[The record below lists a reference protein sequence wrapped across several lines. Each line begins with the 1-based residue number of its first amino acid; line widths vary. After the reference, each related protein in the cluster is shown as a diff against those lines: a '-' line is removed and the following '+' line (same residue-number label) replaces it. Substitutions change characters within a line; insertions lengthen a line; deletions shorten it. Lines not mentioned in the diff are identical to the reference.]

1 LVLKVEHNVSPAF
14 AVIRVGEDNGG
25 TIGLL
30 PLQKVSLNPILAAM
44 VRLSVWAGLRISNFK
59 QIANSVSV
67 AGDAARHGKEPYAPP
82 RSPMLL
88 PEAESLIAQL
98 PKNWLRSKQR

>member
-30 PLQKVSLNPILAAM
+30 PLQKVSLNPILVAM
-44 VRLSVWAGLRISNFK
+44 VRLSVWAGR
-59 QIANSVSV
+59 
-67 AGDAARHGKEPYAPP
+67 AG
-82 RSPMLL
+82 
-88 PEAESLIAQL
+88 
-98 PKNWLRSKQR
+98 